1 MARYFKEN
9 RRNWFAKWDDR
20 GLFMRRHKHTPWAGT
35 TEDVRLQL
43 ATEIENGNWTEI
55 SQAAAGDLQYADC
68 SQCAENWPELFDY
81 HPDGYLISKV
91 ARGNGCVC
99 VKPGD
104 IVRGHKSTCKGGKY
118 GYLQATVRGRAYQL
132 NRIVWEMFNGP
143 IPDGYVIENAD
154 DSCAK
159 IENLKLISRSERNA
173 KCKPCGISGI
183 KGVSWH
189 KKDNKWL
196 AGIKI
201 NEISRVLGYFDNI
214 NDAIKARICGEI
226 KYFGKQLNNFPDYI
240 SPEEAERIKQRY
252 YEGEEMKQIEIN
264 TEQPEPELPRAFK
277 FHGYDVRVN
286 EADELNLID
295 VAAAMGVNDEDDL
308 RRRIESLNKLPGY
321 IHCVE
326 QCGMQIENGHAQFE
340 IAGMVAARIGA
351 EKDRIDL
358 SLAFHKFKNDRI
370 CAAIARKTDGE
381 QVDSKKV
388 ESLKAEL
395 AELKADKAKADKASA
410 EQTER
415 DANAVAS
422 AQQKVD
428 KLEDQIEEL
437 QKQFDEMAAEK
448 QELEDQAVHWFWEYE
463 EKKKALFNK
472 NKECNKLKKENDNL
486 LDANCELRQ
495 QINAANDE
503 NAKAKAKAAADK
515 QTIND
520 LRADLEEAKET
531 INAQQQEARNKALA
545 IKGYQLKVAELEDD
559 KRELQNNLNIL
570 QTGHNILL
578 DRYNK
583 LTARNMRRRAAQKR
597 YMGDLH
603 NNHVTDALEWMQAIK
618 GAGDYYKQRQQRNQ
632 GRYRKLIMAL
642 QDKVKELLYRLDK
655 KPECGFFSKVKSL
668 FNH

>member
-1 MARYFKEN
+1 MSRYFISIRGSKL
-9 RRNWFAKWDDR
+9 FAKIDE
-20 GLFMRRHKHTPWAGT
+20 GMVFMRKRKYQTWNHWGKESEFVRMVAGGYW
-35 TEDVRLQL
+35 E
-43 ATEIENGNWTEI
+43 EIT
-55 SQAAAGDLQYADC
+55 AAEAGDLKYADC

-91 ARGNGCVC
+91 ARGNGGCC

-104 IVRGHKSTCKGGKY
+104 IVRGRKYTYTTKGGKY
-118 GYLQATVRGRAYQL
+118 GYLQASVRGRMYRMH
-132 NRIVWEMFNGP
+132 RIVWEMFNGP
-143 IPDGYVIENAD
+143 IPDRYYIENAD
-154 DSCAK
+154 ESCAK

-173 KCKPCGISGI
+173 KCKPLGISGI
-183 KGVSWH
+183 KGVSFN
-189 KKDNKWL
+189 KRDNKWR
-196 AGIKI
+196 ADIKI
-201 NEISRVLGYFDNI
+201 NEISRELGFFDNI
-214 NDAIKARICGEI
+214 NDAIKARIQGEN

-252 YEGEEMKQIEIN
+252 YEGDEMKQIEIS
-264 TEQPEPELPRAFK
+264 TEPPEQDLPLVFK
-277 FHGYDVRVN
+277 FHGHDVRVN
-286 EADELNLID
+286 EADEINLMDI
-295 VAAAMGVNDEDDL
+295 AAAMGVVNEDDL
-308 RRRIESLNKLPGY
+308 RHRIESLNKLPGY
-321 IHCVE
+321 IYCTEHCD
-326 QCGMQIENGHAQFE
+326 MQIKKGYAPFE
-340 IAGMVAARIGA
+340 IAGMIVARIGA

-370 CAAIARKTDGE
+370 CAAIARKTAGE

-395 AELKADKAKADKASA
+395 AALKADKAKADNASA

-448 QELEDQAVHWFWEYE
+448 QELEDQAVHWFGEYE

-503 NAKAKAKAAADK
+503 NAKAKARAAADE
-515 QTIND
+515 QTISD
-520 LRADLEEAKET
+520 LRDVLAQAGEANKVLREA
-531 INAQQQEARNKALA
+531 NKVLRQEVDAKNLA
-545 IKGYQLKVAELEDD
+545 FKGYQLKLAELEDD
-559 KRELQNNLNIL
+559 KNHLQHAANVY
-570 QTGHNILL
+570 QSCYKEVFEK
-578 DRYNK
+578 YNK
-583 LTARNMRRRAAQKR
+583 LADRNLQRRAAQKR
-597 YMGDLH
+597 YMGD
-603 NNHVTDALEWMQAIK
+603 M
-618 GAGDYYKQRQQRNQ
+618 KQRQQRNHE
-632 GRYRKLIMAL
+632 RYSKLIIAL

-655 KPECGFFSKVKSL
+655 KQEGGFFSKVKGL
-668 FNH
+668 FHH

>member
-1 MARYFKEN
+1 MARYFFNGRTKQ
-9 RRNWFAKWDDR
+9 FAKIIGNNAFTRRKNDEPWQDKGVIDTD
-20 GLFMRRHKHTPWAGT
+20 LFFSRADQGYWPEVSA
-35 TEDVRLQL
+35 E
-43 ATEIENGNWTEI
+43 E
-55 SQAAAGDLQYADC
+55 AGDRPYADC

-91 ARGNGCVC
+91 ARGNGGGRL
-99 VKPGD
+99 KPGD
-104 IVRGHKSTCKGGKY
+104 IVRG
-118 GYLQATVRGRAYQL
+118 TVNANGNLCIGINGHVYQL
-132 NRIVWEMFNGP
+132 SRVVYEMFNGP
-143 IPDGYVIENAD
+143 IPDGYVINND
-154 DSCAK
+154 NKSCTK
-159 IENLKLISRSERNA
+159 IENLKLISRGESGR
-173 KCKPCGISGI
+173 KRKPHGNSGI
-183 KGVSWH
+183 NGVSWN
-189 KKDNKWL
+189 KKDNKWV
-196 AGIKI
+196 AHIKANAI
-201 NEISRVLGYFDNI
+201 KHHLGYFDNI
-214 NDAIKARICGEI
+214 NEAINARILGEI
-226 KYFGKQLNNFPDYI
+226 RYYGKQINHFPDYI

-286 EADELNLID
+286 EADEFNLID
-295 VAAAMGVNDEDDL
+295 VAAAMGVNDEDGL

-326 QCGMQIENGHAQFE
+326 QCGMQIENGHAPFE

-422 AQQKVD
+422 AQQKAD

-448 QELEDQAVHWFWEYE
+448 QELEDQAVHWFGEYE

-503 NAKAKAKAAADK
+503 NAKAKARAAADE
-515 QTIND
+515 QTISD
-520 LRADLEEAKET
+520 LRDVLAQAGEANKVLREA
-531 INAQQQEARNKALA
+531 NKVLRQEVDAKNLA
-545 IKGYQLKVAELEDD
+545 FKGYQLKLAELEDD
-559 KRELQNNLNIL
+559 KNHLQHAANVY
-570 QTGHNILL
+570 QSCYKEVCEK
-578 DRYNK
+578 YNK
-583 LTARNMRRRAAQKR
+583 LADRNLQRRAAQKR
-597 YMGDLH
+597 YMGD
-603 NNHVTDALEWMQAIK
+603 M
-618 GAGDYYKQRQQRNQ
+618 KQRQQRNHE
-632 GRYRKLIMAL
+632 RYRKLIIAL
-642 QDKVKELLYRLDK
+642 QDKVKELLYRLNK
-655 KPECGFFSKVKSL
+655 KPESGFFSKVKDL
-668 FNH
+668 FHH

>member
-9 RRNWFAKWDDR
+9 HRNWFAKWDDR

-81 HPDGYLISKV
+81 HFDGYLVSKV
-91 ARGNGCVC
+91 ARGNGGCC

-104 IVRGHKSTCKGGKY
+104 IVRGRKYTTTSKGGKY
-118 GYLQATVRGRAYQL
+118 EYLQASVKGRMYRMH
-132 NRIVWEMFNGP
+132 RIVWEMFNGP

-154 DSCAK
+154 ESCAK

-173 KCKPCGISGI
+173 KRKPCGISGI
-183 KGVSWH
+183 NGVSWH
-189 KKDNKWL
+189 KRDNKWR
-196 AGIKI
+196 ADIKI
-201 NEISRVLGYFDNI
+201 NEISRELGFFDNI
-214 NDAIKARICGEI
+214 NDAIKARILGES

-240 SPEEAERIKQRY
+240 SPDEEERIKQRY

-264 TEQPEPELPRAFK
+264 TESHEHEQELPRAFK
-277 FHGYDVRVN
+277 YHGHDVRVN
-286 EADELNLID
+286 EADEINLID
-295 VAAAMGVNDEDDL
+295 IAAAMGVVNEDDL
-308 RRRIESLNKLPGY
+308 RHRIDSLNKLPGY
-321 IHCVE
+321 IYCTE
-326 QCGMQIENGHAQFE
+326 QYDMQIDKGYAPFE
-340 IAGMVAARIGA
+340 IAGMVASRIGA

-370 CAAIARKTDGE
+370 CAAIARKTAGE

-395 AELKADKAKADKASA
+395 AALKADKAKADNASA

-448 QELEDQAVHWFWEYE
+448 QELEDQAVHWFGEYE

-503 NAKAKAKAAADK
+503 NAKAKARAAADE
-515 QTIND
+515 QTISD
-520 LRADLEEAKET
+520 LRDVLAQAGEANKVLREA
-531 INAQQQEARNKALA
+531 NKVLRQEVDAKNLA
-545 IKGYQLKVAELEDD
+545 FKGYQLKLAELEDD
-559 KRELQNNLNIL
+559 KNHLQHAANVY
-570 QTGHNILL
+570 QSCYKEVYEK
-578 DRYNK
+578 YNK
-583 LTARNMRRRAAQKR
+583 LADRNLQRRAAQKR
-597 YMGDLH
+597 YMGD
-603 NNHVTDALEWMQAIK
+603 MK
-618 GAGDYYKQRQQRNQ
+618 RRQQRNHE
-632 GRYRKLIMAL
+632 RYRKLIIAL

-655 KPECGFFSKVKSL
+655 KQEGGFFSKVKGL
-668 FNH
+668 FHH

>member
-9 RRNWFAKWDDR
+9 RRNWFAKLDDR

-81 HPDGYLISKV
+81 HPDGYLVSKV
-91 ARGNGCVC
+91 TRGRGGNLI
-99 VKPGD
+99 KPGD
-104 IVRGHKSTCKGGKY
+104 IIRGKVNAQGNLCIGINGHG
-118 GYLQATVRGRAYQL
+118 YQL
-132 NRIVWEMFNGP
+132 SRVVYEMFNGP
-143 IPDGYVIENAD
+143 IPDVYVIKNANK
-154 DSCAK
+154 SCAK
-159 IENLKLISRSERNA
+159 IENLKLISRIEKITKHNVIG
-173 KCKPCGISGI
+173 KSGI
-183 KGVSWH
+183 RGVYWN
-189 KKDNKWL
+189 KKNNKWI
-196 AGIKI
+196 ASVSYGY
-201 NEISRVLGYFDNI
+201 LGSFDNI
-214 NDAIKARICGEI
+214 NDAINACIMGEI
-226 KYFGKQLNNFPDYI
+226 KRYGRQLNNFPDYI
-240 SPEEAERIKQRY
+240 SPDEEERIKQRY

-264 TEQPEPELPRAFK
+264 TESHEHEQELPRAFK
-277 FHGYDVRVN
+277 YHGHDVRVN

-326 QCGMQIENGHAQFE
+326 QCGMQIENGHAPFE

-370 CAAIARKTDGE
+370 CAAIARKTAGE

-395 AELKADKAKADKASA
+395 AALKADKAKADNASA

-448 QELEDQAVHWFWEYE
+448 QELEDQAVHWFGEYE

-503 NAKAKAKAAADK
+503 NAKAKARAAADE
-515 QTIND
+515 QTISD
-520 LRADLEEAKET
+520 LRDVLAQAGEANKVLREA
-531 INAQQQEARNKALA
+531 NKVLRQEVDAKNLA
-545 IKGYQLKVAELEDD
+545 FKGYQLKLAELEDD
-559 KRELQNNLNIL
+559 KNHLQHAANVY
-570 QTGHNILL
+570 QSCYKEVCEK
-578 DRYNK
+578 YNK
-583 LTARNMRRRAAQKR
+583 LADRNLQRRAAQKR
-597 YMGDLH
+597 YMGD
-603 NNHVTDALEWMQAIK
+603 M
-618 GAGDYYKQRQQRNQ
+618 KQRQQRNHE
-632 GRYRKLIMAL
+632 RYRKLIIAL
-642 QDKVKELLYRLDK
+642 QDKVKELLYRLNK
-655 KPECGFFSKVKSL
+655 KPESGFFSKVKDL
-668 FNH
+668 FHH